1 MGRGCT
7 RAVDTCDGYITAA
20 HLSRELWLL
29 HRDRLVAEPSEI
41 HRARGSV
48 VNLPKVSGELALG
61 HREVD
66 VSGPAAVP
74 EARRPRVVHRHR
86 VGPIDPPSGGW
97 HREVSKVPWV
107 CGRASRGCVRPA
119 TRKRGLC
126 FLVQSG
132 RRFSSGEPRLM
143 KWAGRSLAG
152 AHTDRSART
161 VGLASSGRL
170 STHGDHRIGPFA
182 PRARTQRGA
191 PVLPVISERRS
202 RKKQKTNSNNLVQST
217 FDHRA

>member
-61 HREVD
+61 HRDVY

-86 VGPIDPPSGGW
+86 VGPIDPPPGGW

-107 CGRASRGCVRPA
+107 CGRASRGCARPA
-119 TRKRGLC
+119 TRKRGLTLFC
-126 FLVQSG
+126 QAAA
-132 RRFSSGEPRLM
+132 RDWSSGAEIDEVGG
-143 KWAGRSLAG
+143 KVSSGG
-152 AHTDRSART
+152 AHRPQRT
-161 VGLASSGRL
+161 HRRPRFERTAFDTLRPPHRPIRPTRAHPTRRASS
-170 STHGDHRIGPFA
+170 
-182 PRARTQRGA
+182 PRHQRTKEPEETKNQQQQPR
-191 PVLPVISERRS
+191 PIDV
-202 RKKQKTNSNNLVQST
+202 
-217 FDHRA
+217 